1 MDTSDQPPVSELLR
15 STAAI
20 PIAQVSPDVDRLS
33 QSSIHSVVT
42 LLWPYSSSTKILSV
56 LLAEPDFRLRR
67 SNGQV
72 KVFFHGHVAE
82 EVARTHIGIGDIV
95 YLSLTG
101 SKFSKNDANAAT
113 QTPGRSV
120 SWDVHFETSAFL
132 EIWRKSKLL
141 STVKV
146 DFSRSTPPLADNVA
160 VAPSTPAA
168 YDGGQTFGPPETSL
182 WQSPAFLGGSRVSS
196 SFTNSADDPFVEED
210 GYVHG
215 KGRKRPRFSVRS
227 SEWRVVDEPESPGDR
242 DLPEDWMA
250 MFDEDLEKGSETG
263 EDTVVQDT
271 EESTIAPAPA
281 AVPDNAPAV
290 DTDAAMVD
298 VEPDAASSVAD
309 KHSDQINDNAL
320 FIRPNVVPQSVSEP
334 PKLINLGQASHLPTN
349 TPRLH
354 AVPSPG
360 LPQPSPLTAT
370 SNSLSGYF
378 GSAANTPAAAQ
389 SMTPVAPSSS
399 EGSESDGLVKPRA
412 PAVLGFGEVA
422 ELDGPDTLPQ
432 GQPYDE
438 SFTPAPSN
446 PEEETRLDDSD
457 NVPQVQDH
465 VDSTHTAEDD
475 VMTVYT
481 DDMQVQASDR
491 LSDLDSANAMASPQP
506 SDRNVTTVK
515 EIELAKTEGD
525 LSHYTKT
532 NMTETQSEEPNS
544 ETGQQSAIDEDD
556 AARRSVNESYQEEED
571 RVSGEG
577 MPERQGRENEVE
589 QKQISA
595 DRTEEGELANAR
607 GIEDF
612 DIPRAERESP
622 SSDDSGDKSPNR
634 SYDYHEDESDV
645 VDSDDDVDD
654 DDGSDEDAS
663 NQGEL
668 EEDYENDEDDDRAGE
683 GYDYTESEIES
694 DYEEESS
701 PRAAPKN
708 TAPEVIVLDS
718 DSEDDLAAPLAAPDS
733 TDTANGQT
741 QDTSR
746 ESSYDSEDHSQ
757 SGDGFNDEADHE
769 RGPVENQEGDDVG
782 FSDRMA
788 VHETAEEPESS
799 NAEGKDNQHIV
810 DEHPVDGWHSEPERM
825 EEDVHDDLANHK
837 EEGFHVQQNTK
848 AETTLAESSWGPN
861 QNASVNEFVATHAY
875 REVQAISEYP
885 PAPKH
890 GTLDYLAAI
899 SESAERLSAI
909 SEPAQPGHE
918 LAIDPSLYELGSP
931 QGDNAKE
938 PDTEQFPA
946 ERSVEDSKGPRSMQD
961 RHLALQLDG
970 AASETIA
977 DLTEIPVSA
986 HETRQLIASGPS
998 HLAVTDQAAASVK
1011 NSSPIEALKDTQPT
1025 LNSNQDTLP
1034 IFQAGGRPRTST
1046 VGDRAHALEGESPSP
1061 IVAVNSEPE
1070 GALIVKR
1077 EGSEP
1082 EQPMVVLHNKIAP
1095 SPDEN
1100 QALQASIE
1108 ADDQS
1113 EDSIDETSRTPGD
1126 RRYPGLRSKLSYFAP
1141 LATLIDHYNALVDT
1155 ISIVSEIN
1163 PPTKAGSGSKDF
1175 IMTLQLTDQS
1185 MAGASVYAQLLRPYK
1200 SALPTPSEGDAIL
1213 LRNFRVKSFNHSVI
1227 LVSDN
1232 TSAWAVFSS
1241 SADGA
1246 DIAGPPLEYGVEEEE
1261 YATGLRY
1268 WYLEDGVAMVADYQ
1282 LQASVDR
1289 ESRAETPTS
1298 NLAHSDAGSIDMALR
1313 ETRGDTS
1320 SSRGSRRRKS
1330 HRRITIH
1337 ELRDGRRYTEVGSTP
1352 GEDSI
1357 HELRDGTL
1365 YANL

>member
-1 MDTSDQPPVSELLR
+1 M
-15 STAAI
+15 AI
-20 PIAQVSPDVDRLS
+20 
-33 QSSIHSVVT
+33 
-42 LLWPYSSSTKILSV
+42 
-56 LLAEPDFRLRR
+56 F
-67 SNGQV
+67 
-72 KVFFHGHVAE
+72 
-82 EVARTHIGIGDIV
+82 
-95 YLSLTG
+95 
-101 SKFSKNDANAAT
+101 
-113 QTPGRSV
+113 
-120 SWDVHFETSAFL
+120 
-132 EIWRKSKLL
+132 
-141 STVKV
+141 
-146 DFSRSTPPLADNVA
+146 
-160 VAPSTPAA
+160 
-168 YDGGQTFGPPETSL
+168 
-182 WQSPAFLGGSRVSS
+182 
-196 SFTNSADDPFVEED
+196 DD
-210 GYVHG
+210 
-215 KGRKRPRFSVRS
+215 
-227 SEWRVVDEPESPGDR
+227 
-242 DLPEDWMA
+242 
-250 MFDEDLEKGSETG
+250 DLEKELETG
-263 EDTVVQDT
+263 EKAVAQDT
-271 EESTIAPAPA
+271 AESTIAPAPA

-309 KHSDQINDNAL
+309 KHSEQINDNAL
-320 FIRPNVVPQSVSEP
+320 FIRPSAIPQSVSAP

-354 AVPSPG
+354 PVPSPG

-389 SMTPVAPSSS
+389 SMTPVAPSAN
-399 EGSESDGLVKPRA
+399 ERSESDGHVKPRT
-412 PAVLGFGEVA
+412 PAVPGSGEVA
-422 ELDGPDTLPQ
+422 ELNGPDTLPQ
-432 GQPYDE
+432 DQPYDE
-438 SFTPAPSN
+438 SCTPAPSK
-446 PEEETRLDDSD
+446 PEEGTRLHNSDS
-457 NVPQVQDH
+457 VPQVQDH
-465 VDSTHTAEDD
+465 GESTHTAEND
-475 VMTVYT
+475 VVTVYT
-481 DDMQVQASDR
+481 DDMQVLASDS
-491 LSDLDSANAMASPQP
+491 LSALDSADAMASPQP

-515 EIELAKTEGD
+515 DIELAETEGD
-525 LSHYTKT
+525 LSHSTKT
-532 NMTETQSEEPNS
+532 NKTETQSEGPDS
-544 ETGQQSAIDEDD
+544 ETGQHSAIDEDD
-556 AARRSVNESYQEEED
+556 AAGRSVNESDQEEED
-571 RVSGEG
+571 RVSGES
-577 MPERQGRENEVE
+577 MSERQSRENEIE
-589 QKQISA
+589 QKQVSA
-595 DRTEEGELANAR
+595 DRTEEGELSKAC
-607 GIEDF
+607 GIENF

-622 SSDDSGDKSPNR
+622 SSDDRGDRSLNR
-634 SYDYHEDESDV
+634 SYDYDLEDESDV
-645 VDSDDDVDD
+645 VDSDDNDD
-654 DDGSDEDAS
+654 DDGSEEDAS

-668 EEDYENDEDDDRAGE
+668 EEDYEEDEDDDDGDGE
-683 GYDYTESEIES
+683 GYDYSESEIES
-694 DYEEESS
+694 DSEEESL
-701 PRAAPKN
+701 PRAASKN

-718 DSEDDLAAPLAAPDS
+718 DSEDDLAAPLAAPDP

-741 QDTSR
+741 QDTSG
-746 ESSYDSEDHSQ
+746 ESSYDSEDHSS
-757 SGDGFNDEADHE
+757 SGDGFSDEADHE
-769 RGPVENQEGDDVG
+769 REPMENQEGDDVV

-788 VHETAEEPESS
+788 VHETAEEPGSS
-799 NAEGKDNQHIV
+799 NAEGKVNQYIA

-825 EEDVHDDLANHK
+825 EEDVHDDLANHQ
-837 EEGFHVQQNTK
+837 EEGFHVQQNMK
-848 AETTLAESSWGPN
+848 AETTLAESSWEPN
-861 QNASVNEFVATHAY
+861 QNASVNEFVATHVYHEDFQTVA
-875 REVQAISEYP
+875 EYP

-890 GTLDYLAAI
+890 DSLDYLAAI
-899 SESAERLSAI
+899 SESAERLNAI
-909 SEPAQPGHE
+909 SEAAQPDRE
-918 LAIDPSLYELGSP
+918 LAIDPSLYKLGSP
-931 QGDNAKE
+931 QGDNVKE
-938 PDTEQFPA
+938 PDTEQFSA
-946 ERSVEDSKGPRSMQD
+946 ERSVEDSKGPRSMHD

-970 AASETIA
+970 AASETVA

-998 HLAVTDQAAASVK
+998 QLVVTDQAAASVK
-1011 NSSPIEALKDTQPT
+1011 TSSPIGALEDTQPT
-1025 LNSNQDTLP
+1025 LNSTQDTLS
-1034 IFQAGGRPRTST
+1034 ILEAGNRPRTPT

-1082 EQPMVVLHNKIAP
+1082 EQPMVVVHSKIAP
-1095 SPDEN
+1095 SPDED

-1108 ADDQS
+1108 VDDQS

-1126 RRYPGLRSKLSYFAP
+1126 RHYPGLRSKLSYFAP

-1227 LVSDN
+1227 LVSDS

-1241 SADGA
+1241 SAEGA

-1261 YATGLRY
+1261 YATGLRH

-1298 NLAHSDAGSIDMALR
+1298 SLAHSDAGSIDMALR

>member
-1 MDTSDQPPVSELLR
+1 
-15 STAAI
+15 
-20 PIAQVSPDVDRLS
+20 
-33 QSSIHSVVT
+33 
-42 LLWPYSSSTKILSV
+42 
-56 LLAEPDFRLRR
+56 
-67 SNGQV
+67 
-72 KVFFHGHVAE
+72 
-82 EVARTHIGIGDIV
+82 
-95 YLSLTG
+95 
-101 SKFSKNDANAAT
+101 
-113 QTPGRSV
+113 
-120 SWDVHFETSAFL
+120 
-132 EIWRKSKLL
+132 
-141 STVKV
+141 
-146 DFSRSTPPLADNVA
+146 
-160 VAPSTPAA
+160 
-168 YDGGQTFGPPETSL
+168 
-182 WQSPAFLGGSRVSS
+182 
-196 SFTNSADDPFVEED
+196 
-210 GYVHG
+210 
-215 KGRKRPRFSVRS
+215 
-227 SEWRVVDEPESPGDR
+227 
-242 DLPEDWMA
+242 
-250 MFDEDLEKGSETG
+250 MFDEALEKGSETG
-263 EDTVVQDT
+263 EEAVVQDT

-320 FIRPNVVPQSVSEP
+320 FVRPNVIPQGVSEP
-334 PKLINLGQASHLPTN
+334 PKLINLGQDSHLPTI

-354 AVPSPG
+354 PVPSPG

-389 SMTPVAPSSS
+389 SMTPVAPSSN
-399 EGSESDGLVKPRA
+399 EGSESDGLVKPRT
-412 PAVLGFGEVA
+412 PAVPGFGEVA

-432 GQPYDE
+432 GHPYDE
-438 SFTPAPSN
+438 SFTPEPSK

-465 VDSTHTAEDD
+465 GESTHTAEDD
-475 VMTVYT
+475 VVSVYT
-481 DDMQVQASDR
+481 DDMQVLASER
-491 LSDLDSANAMASPQP
+491 LSALDPAGAMSSPQP

-515 EIELAKTEGD
+515 GIELAKTEGG
-525 LSHYTKT
+525 LGHFTKT
-532 NMTETQSEEPNS
+532 NISETQSEGPDS
-544 ETGQQSAIDEDD
+544 ETGEQSAIDEYD
-556 AARRSVNESYQEEED
+556 AAGRSVNGSDQEEED
-571 RVSGEG
+571 RVSGESI
-577 MPERQGRENEVE
+577 PERQGRENEVG
-589 QKQISA
+589 QKQVSA
-595 DRTEEGELANAR
+595 DRTDEGELAHAR
-607 GIEDF
+607 GIANF
-612 DIPRAERESP
+612 DIPHAERESL

-634 SYDYHEDESDV
+634 ACDYDLEDENDV
-645 VDSDDDVDD
+645 VDSDD

-668 EEDYENDEDDDRAGE
+668 EEDYEDDEDDDRDGE
-683 GYDYTESEIES
+683 GYDYSESEIES
-694 DYEEESS
+694 DYEEKSS

-718 DSEDDLAAPLAAPDS
+718 DSEDDLATPLAAPDP

-741 QDTSR
+741 QDKDTSR

-757 SGDGFNDEADHE
+757 SGDEFNDEADHE
-769 RGPVENQEGDDVG
+769 REPVENQEGDDVG

-799 NAEGKDNQHIV
+799 NAEGKDNQRIV

-825 EEDVHDDLANHK
+825 EDVHDELANHQ
-837 EEGFHVQQNTK
+837 EEGFHMQQNMK
-848 AETTLAESSWGPN
+848 AETTLAESSSGPN
-861 QNASVNEFVATHAY
+861 QNASVNEFVTAHAY
-875 REVQAISEYP
+875 HEDFQTISEYP

-890 GTLDYLAAI
+890 DSLEYLAAI
-899 SESAERLSAI
+899 SESAERLNAI

-946 ERSVEDSKGPRSMQD
+946 ERSVEDSRGPRSMHG

-998 HLAVTDQAAASVK
+998 QLLVTDQAAASVK
-1011 NSSPIEALKDTQPT
+1011 TSSPIEALEDMQPT
-1025 LNSNQDTLP
+1025 PKSTQDTLS
-1034 IFQAGGRPRTST
+1034 IFEAGGRPRTST
-1046 VGDRAHALEGESPSP
+1046 VDDRAHAPEGESLSP
-1061 IVAVNSEPE
+1061 IVAVQSEPE

-1082 EQPMVVLHNKIAP
+1082 EQPMVVVHNKIAP
-1095 SPDEN
+1095 SPDED
-1100 QALQASIE
+1100 QALQVSIE
-1108 ADDQS
+1108 VDDQS

-1155 ISIVSEIN
+1155 ISIVSEVN

-1185 MAGASVYAQLLRPYK
+1185 MAGASLYAQLLRPYK
-1200 SALPTPSEGDAIL
+1200 SALPTPLEGDAIL

-1227 LVSDN
+1227 LVSDS

-1241 SADGA
+1241 SAEGA
-1246 DIAGPPLEYGVEEEE
+1246 DIAGPPVEYGVEEEE
-1261 YATGLRY
+1261 YATGLRH

-1298 NLAHSDAGSIDMALR
+1298 SLAHSDAGSIDMALR

-1357 HELRDGTL
+1357 HELRDGTV